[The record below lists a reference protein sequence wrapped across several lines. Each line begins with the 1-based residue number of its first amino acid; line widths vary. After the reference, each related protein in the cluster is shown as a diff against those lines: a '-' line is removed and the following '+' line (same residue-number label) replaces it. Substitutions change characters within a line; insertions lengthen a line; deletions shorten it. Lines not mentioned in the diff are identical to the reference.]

1 MKKRLT
7 KRYLINGLDGLNLS
21 DVIRY
26 CRYYIDDRLRI
37 QQKGDL
43 LEKEILDDNNFIVKK
58 EKIDKDEFF
67 ELRDKAYSKI
77 IRDSYLYLDDKRVS
91 IKRYYEDYEGLI
103 RVEVTFSSIEEMA
116 SYEKEEWMGIDITDS
131 PLAFDKYLSK
141 LDRQQFLEELR
152 KYE

>member
-43 LEKEILDDNNFIVKK
+43 LEKEILDDNNFVVKK

-91 IKRYYEDYEGLI
+91 IKRYYEDKSQ
-103 RVEVTFSSIEEMA
+103 VEIAKLYNISQAQVSRL
-116 SYEKEEWMGIDITDS
+116 EKNAIN
-131 PLAFDKYLSK
+131 F
-141 LDRQQFLEELR
+141 LR
-152 KYE
+152 KFV